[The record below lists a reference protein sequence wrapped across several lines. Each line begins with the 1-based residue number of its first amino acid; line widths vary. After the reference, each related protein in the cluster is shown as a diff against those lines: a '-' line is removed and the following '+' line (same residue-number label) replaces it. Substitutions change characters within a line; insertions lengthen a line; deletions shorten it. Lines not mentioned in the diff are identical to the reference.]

1 MWFRKRR
8 RCKVTACWLKTRVIH
23 ITGEWGLR
31 GNGANTAAHSIVALK
46 GRIRFSTL
54 SPTLIL
60 VSANIFM
67 IVPTAHSRSFL
78 KPQPSTARP
87 LSQAV
92 TNTRS
97 PSACHERILSALFH
111 YQILHLIETHPPPSH
126 PLMQTL
132 NLCLQCIPPSAW
144 PGTFWGA
151 LCHLPVQRFHGAC
164 LSGSFIWWVGGV
176 KDWCP
181 QPTRLWEESLFFH
194 PPGIEVSLW

>member
-1 MWFRKRR
+1 
-8 RCKVTACWLKTRVIH
+8 
-23 ITGEWGLR
+23 
-31 GNGANTAAHSIVALK
+31 
-46 GRIRFSTL
+46 
-54 SPTLIL
+54 
-60 VSANIFM
+60 M

-97 PSACHERILSALFH
+97 PSACHERIPSALFH

-132 NLCLQCIPPSAW
+132 KLCLQCIPPSAW

-164 LSGSFIWWVGGV
+164 LSGLFIWWVGGV

-181 QPTRLWEESLFFH
+181 QPTRLWEESVF
-194 PPGIEVSLW
+194 PPAGHRSQSSVTYSCSVSGAAFRSFQCLCTWRCCK